1 MEGQNWNNSRRGDA
15 RRGDARRDFL
25 KKSLGLGGA
34 LALGAWPLESLAETA
49 ASTVRISILHT
60 NDVHSRLDPF
70 PANDPRNA
78 GKGGIVNRARLLSQI
93 RTEEKNVL
101 LLDAGD
107 AFQGTPYFNFF
118 GGEPEI
124 RAMSLLGYDA
134 MTMGNHD
141 FDGGAE
147 LFARQLKAHGNFP
160 VLVANYDVTD
170 SPLRGVVQPY
180 RVFKKEGVR
189 IGVFGLGIAPDG
201 LIPLDLFA
209 GTRYLDPVAKANE
222 LAAFLRNEETCSL
235 VVCLSHLGY
244 RMDGGEISDLKL
256 APRTRGIDLVIG
268 GHTHTFLKE
277 PTAVPDLDGQPVL
290 VNQVGFGG
298 IHLGRIDFTFDRATK
313 GVFAQSRTT
322 PVG

>member
-25 KKSLGLGGA
+25 KNFLGLGGT

-49 ASTVRISILHT
+49 AEAVRVTILHT

-78 GKGGIVNRARLLSQI
+78 GKGGIVNRARLISQI
-93 RTEEKNVL
+93 RAEQKNVL

-118 GGEPEI
+118 HGEPEI
-124 RAMSLLGYDA
+124 RAMRLLGYDA

-147 LFARQLKAHGNFP
+147 LFARQIRAHANFP

-170 SPLRGVVQPY
+170 SPLRDVVKPY
-180 RVFKKEGVR
+180 RVFKKDGVR
-189 IGVFGLGIAPDG
+189 IGVFGLGIAPGG
-201 LIPLDLFA
+201 LIPLNLFA

-222 LAAFLRNEETCSL
+222 LALFLRNEERCSL
-235 VVCLSHLGY
+235 VICLSHLGY

-256 APRTRGIDLVIG
+256 APQTRGIDLIIG

-277 PTAVPDLDGQPVL
+277 PTTVPNLDGKPML

-298 IHLGRIDFTFDRATK
+298 IHLGRLDFTFDRVTK
-313 GVFAQSRTT
+313 QVFAQSRTT
-322 PVG
+322 AVG